1 MLLVGL
7 GNLGEKY
14 RFTRHNIGFMV
25 VDEFAR
31 KNGFPEFT
39 LNKKSNSLVS
49 EAMFSGQKTV
59 LAKPQTF
66 MNDSGFAVK
75 SLYTKYKIQDTRY
88 IVVIHDDIDLPLG
101 TIKVSTNRG
110 SAGHKGVES
119 IIDALGTKNFTRI
132 RVGIQPAA
140 VKPENVESFVLEK
153 FAKEEQKTLE
163 LAVQNA
169 LEALETTLT
178 AESK

>member
-1 MLLVGL
+1 
-7 GNLGEKY
+7 
-14 RFTRHNIGFMV
+14 
-25 VDEFAR
+25 
-31 KNGFPEFT
+31 
-39 LNKKSNSLVS
+39 
-49 EAMFSGQKTV
+49 
-59 LAKPQTF
+59 

-75 SLYTKYKIQDTRY
+75 SLYTKYKIQNTRY
-88 IVVIHDDIDLPLG
+88 MVVIHDDIDLPLG

-140 VKPENVESFVLEK
+140 GKPENVESFVLEK